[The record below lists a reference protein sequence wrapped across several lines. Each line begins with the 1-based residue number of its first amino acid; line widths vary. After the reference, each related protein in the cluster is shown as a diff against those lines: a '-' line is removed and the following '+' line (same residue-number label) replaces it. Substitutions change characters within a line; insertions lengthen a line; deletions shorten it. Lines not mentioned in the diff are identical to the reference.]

1 MKTKFFFAVVSVL
14 FLWHTT
20 IAQSPALKLGK
31 RVESG
36 DGSNSSPGKSHNIIK
51 DASGNVYTI
60 RHGAGTKDI
69 VIQKSGAAGNFIWAK
84 SVTLDKAMNGNFTA
98 SRSDAS
104 GNVYTKRALAGTADF
119 IQEASDLTTKPYSLG
134 DIFILKL
141 NAGGNFMWANSTAST
156 GKSIHNSI
164 DVDASGNIYC
174 TGNFSSTDDEVA
186 GSTSVIAGKEGLI
199 ATKKTSF
206 GIYPNPTSG
215 NFVITMKLNEDVNRD
230 AIVQVYNT
238 QGKLVITNNIPMA
251 HGVLFK
257 DMNLSKT
264 LAAGMYSV
272 RITVDDKILQQ
283 RQLIYQR

>member
-1 MKTKFFFAVVSVL
+1 MKTKFFFAIVSVL
-14 FLWHTT
+14 FLWHTI
-20 IAQSPALKLGK
+20 IAQSPALKLAK
-31 RVESG
+31 RTESG
-36 DGSNSSPGKSHNIIK
+36 DGASNSPGKSHNIFK

-60 RHGAGTKDI
+60 RHDAGTKDI

-98 SRSDAS
+98 IRSDAA
-104 GNVYTKRALAGTADF
+104 GNVYTKRALARTADF
-119 IQEASDLTTKPYSLG
+119 EAPGLTPTPYSLG
-134 DIFILKL
+134 NVFILKL
-141 NAGGNFMWANSTAST
+141 NASGNFIWANSVSST
-156 GKSIHNSI
+156 GKDIRNSI
-164 DVDASGNIYC
+164 DVDGSGNIYC

-215 NFVITMKLNEDVNRD
+215 NFVINMKLNEDLNRD
-230 AIVQVYNT
+230 AIVQVYNA

-257 DMNLSKT
+257 NMNLSKS

-272 RITVDDKILQQ
+272 RITVDDKIRQQ
-283 RQLIYQR
+283 RLLIYQR